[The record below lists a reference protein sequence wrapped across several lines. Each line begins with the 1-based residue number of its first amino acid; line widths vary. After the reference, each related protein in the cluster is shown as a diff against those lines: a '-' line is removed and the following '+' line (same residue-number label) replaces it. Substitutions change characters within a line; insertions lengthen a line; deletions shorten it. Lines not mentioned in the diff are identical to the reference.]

1 VHPDAARLL
10 EPLKL
15 EPIALVILHD
25 DTLAG
30 EAGTGMSRAILLR
43 ALLEREACLRYFESG
58 GSLYRSVTGVTGK
71 NRPVPE
77 QVYPMPSVCPRH
89 KSPHVR
95 VCLSRGSVLK
105 RDTVVGQLERGC
117 SQ

>member
-1 VHPDAARLL
+1 MNHVHPDAARLL

-43 ALLEREACLRYFESG
+43 ALLERGVFEIFRVWRILISIRDWA
-58 GSLYRSVTGVTGK
+58 YR
-71 NRPVPE
+71 E
-77 QVYPMPSVCPRH
+77 
-89 KSPHVR
+89 KSA
-95 VCLSRGSVLK
+95 SS
-105 RDTVVGQLERGC
+105 
-117 SQ
+117 